1 MSFTKYI
8 TLLALFISLLF
19 TGACTEKVETGSLLK
34 DFAGVEGVEILSP
47 TAVRVYWNSHIR
59 YREYKVYYNLSTDA
73 LVTTSF
79 SEAIIRDLSP
89 NTTYTFK
96 VVGTDGDTTVGG
108 NKEMSTTTLSPFTG
122 PESVIKDSDGNLVL
136 SWAYPSKVTE
146 YQVFY
151 KKYED
156 PTATNTTNW
165 ATPDVTAIDT
175 KYVFR
180 GLEGSTRYHF
190 VVQVKYLDG
199 TYERPTK
206 VVKASTNS
214 SFPTPTYE
222 LSPISIGSLPFA
234 KVTPV
239 VNSDYKNEN
248 YTSRVYKGSTPIS
261 DPLVGAGTIVFS
273 SSANLNIGKV
283 DDLSIQVN
291 YNDGAKNETL
301 IFDNL
306 STYIKGI
313 PTYNELPPMSAADS
327 GISFMGE
334 ALGAGDYN
342 CDGYPDLAVGLP
354 NVSISSLGVK
364 EESAGAVYIYYSYK
378 PSGSSQYKLKT
389 TPAPERNPVKP
400 GEDPQV
406 ITFEDLTHRSK
417 FGKSLNGKGNLNG
430 DSLLGK
436 ACEDLIV
443 GAPGFNISGNTPRY
457 DGAAFVFFG
466 SPQGL
471 KAPNR
476 IKDLQQN
483 VETCNGL
490 VEGATCSAVMLWAN
504 TKLFPSAYWDETK
517 KVQLTDDP
525 EFGYSVSFLG
535 DINADG
541 YDDIGIGVPRGDW
554 DGVAS
559 PSLPGDSK
567 YEKETG
573 YVALYFGSK
582 DGVGYETPFATGI
595 PSSSDPKFR
604 FLKIYGPAPHQG
616 ARYGHSIAGGADV
629 DGLYRVRRS
638 DNKLFGGSDFVVG
651 APGDRYPNASAT
663 NFKLK
668 VQGVCPNCTTVTPA
682 DGGWNGATAFA
693 AGNNYYGMPMNG
705 SSTSIGTAPG
715 AAYLYFGRGAT
726 GSADPIETPS
736 RANFWKCGLRKMDS
750 PTHLSC
756 FADPSSF
763 RVLFPRSY
771 YKDDGSGKK
780 LTSAGFGT
788 SVALVGDA
796 SRYDSTNTVITTK
809 TDTNGDGFAEAVV
822 SAAYFT
828 NFDKTNSGA
837 LWVYYGNNWKYYSYN
852 SFYQIDAVSPTN
864 KDLDWNDSV
873 SQCDAFTVNN
883 NATKQKCAP
892 TLIRSNSIS
901 AGSTLGLHPEAL
913 RVGDVTG
920 DGLKDVVVGAVGDA
934 TRATNSG
941 AVFAFTSLTGVG
953 LTSNFLH
960 FYNTNAKAYDYFGRA
975 VAVGNFD
982 GDFTGTTPLNDIAAG
997 AYLDK
1002 STKNGGG
1009 AVYGFYSNGQPLSSV
1024 NSVPSIALTD
1034 TLASPQNLGYETIR
1048 IVGDIN
1054 RDGYADAVA
1063 KISRPSANST
1073 TYTTDAVVFYGSKI
1087 GLVTTSFCKENLTR
1101 VLKSASQDSMY
1112 CYPSTTPAQGV
1123 TLDDIALPQLITKPT
1138 NMTAGWAQRAFN
1150 VNDANGDGFA
1160 DVAFMDYNSGG
1171 QTVIYYGSRGGLQ
1184 AVNNPQWVP
1193 AYGDPQIISKR
1204 WMGMTGS
1211 DSDLLDDLDPAYR
1224 EIIYSG
1230 DFNGDGVSDV
1240 VITNPTAPAF
1250 NIMNKTGGWTDVLD
1264 PAGNGVAGNGGWVCL
1279 PEADADCLAGRSAI
1293 EMGRVF
1299 IYYGSTSGVQTPR
1312 VKGYSNGTYPDEPT
1326 VLNNLASSNTSYMI
1340 DTYGTEGVPV
1350 ANQPCSGAPANNC
1363 KMQFLYSPMVE
1374 NIDYGYDRLRHQ
1386 FGASVAIMDIDKDGY
1401 DDMVVSAPGWEDM
1414 ACHYDL
1420 DADARM
1426 NYGRVF
1432 VYKGSANGIIAAARD
1447 SYYNTDYQPNSCSDD
1462 TLFQSTDPS
1471 LNQDGSVTAMR
1482 ALMPPVLDGSLYQNQ
1497 TARRFGWKVAT
1508 AGDLNNDGY
1517 EDLFV
1522 SAPFETP
1529 KTGLDRAGV
1538 GYVYYGPLCGSDN
1551 VTTMWDYLKDHLN
1564 EQLEFSDPNISVSPL
1579 PACMRSSGVAK
1590 PAPQAFYAWDTR
1602 ASDYTGLTIFGG
1614 RMKKSDFNG
1623 DGFDDVILGA
1633 MGWDDQINSI
1643 TNLGR
1648 GIVFF
1653 GSSSGLHSKDYP
1665 DSVVVTDS
1673 SGKVKP
1679 FVIVHEDTEVQPEY
1693 FYTNTSSGDVNGDG
1707 TMDIMVP
1714 SARHD
1719 GFDPLRGINI
1729 GTFFMLY

>member
-1 MSFTKYI
+1 MSFTKNI
-8 TLLALFISLLF
+8 SLLALLISLIF
-19 TGACTEKVETGSLLK
+19 TGACTEKIETGSLLK
-34 DFAGVEGVEILSP
+34 DFSGVEGVEVLSP

-59 YREYKVYYNLSTDA
+59 YREYKVFYNLSSEA

-79 SEAIIRDLSP
+79 SEAIIRDLDP

-96 VVGTDGDTTVGG
+96 VVGTDGSNSVGG
-108 NKEMSTTTLSPFTG
+108 NKELSATTLTPFTG
-122 PESVIKDSDGNLVL
+122 VDSVIKDSDGNLVV
-136 SWAYPSKVTE
+136 SWSFPNKVDE
-146 YQVFY
+146 YQIFY

-165 ATPDVTAIDT
+165 ATPDATAIDT

-206 VVKASTNS
+206 VITASTNS
-214 SFPTPTYE
+214 SFPTPAYE

-239 VNSDYKNEN
+239 VNSDYKNEF
-248 YTSRVYKGSTPIS
+248 YTSRVYKGLTPVS
-261 DPLVGAGTIVFS
+261 DPMVGSGTIVFS

-283 DDLSIQVN
+283 DDLSIHVN
-291 YNDGAKNETL
+291 YNDGVKNETL

-313 PTYNELPPMSAADS
+313 PTFNELPPMSSADS

-334 ALGAGDYN
+334 SLTSGDFN

-354 NVSISSLGVK
+354 SVSIASLGVK
-364 EESAGAVYIYYSYK
+364 EESAGAVYVYYSYK
-378 PSGSSQYKLKT
+378 PSGASQFSLKT
-389 TPAPERNPVKP
+389 SPTPTRNPVKS

-406 ITFEDLTHRSK
+406 ITFEDLTHRAK
-417 FGKSLNGKGNLNG
+417 FGKSLSGSGNING
-430 DSLLGK
+430 DSILGK
-436 ACEDLIV
+436 ACQDLIV
-443 GAPGFNISGNTPRY
+443 GAPGLDISGNSIRY
-457 DGAAFVFFG
+457 DGAAFAFFG

-471 KAPNR
+471 KSPNR

-490 VEGATCSAVMLWAN
+490 VEGATCSAVQLWAN
-504 TKLFPSAYWDETK
+504 MKLYPAAYWDDSK
-517 KVQLTDDP
+517 RVQITDDP
-525 EFGYSVSFLG
+525 EFGYSVSFIG

-559 PSLPGDSK
+559 ASLPGDAK
-567 YEKETG
+567 YELATG

-595 PSSSDPKFR
+595 PSGSDVKFR
-604 FLKIYGPAPHQG
+604 FLKIYAPAPHNG
-616 ARYGHSIAGGADV
+616 ARFGHAIAGGADV

-651 APGDRYPNASAT
+651 APGDRYPNASAA

-668 VQGVCPNCTTVTPA
+668 VSGICPNCTTVTPT
-682 DGGWNGATAFA
+682 DGGWNGATPFA

-705 SSTSIGTAPG
+705 SSTAIGTAPG
-715 AAYLYFGRGAT
+715 AAYVYFGRGAT

-736 RANFWKCGLRKMDS
+736 RANFWKCGLRKMDT

-771 YKDDGSGKK
+771 YKDDGTGKK

-796 SRYDSTNTVITTK
+796 SRFDSTNTVITK
-809 TDTNGDGFAEAVV
+809 KSDSNGDGYAEAVV
-822 SAAYFT
+822 SASYFS

-837 LWVYYGNNWKYYSYN
+837 LWVYFGNQWKYYSYN

-864 KDLDWNDSV
+864 KDLDWNDTIA
-873 SQCDAFTVNN
+873 QCDSFTVNN

-901 AGSTLGLHPEAL
+901 ASSFLGRDPEAL
-913 RVGDVTG
+913 AVGDITG
-920 DGLKDVVVGAVGDA
+920 DGLKDVVVGAIGDA

-960 FYNTNAKAYDYFGRA
+960 SYNTNAKAYDYFGRS

-982 GDFTGTTPLNDIAAG
+982 GDFTGTTPLNDIMAG
-997 AYLDK
+997 AHLDK
-1002 STKNGGG
+1002 SAKNGGG
-1009 AVYGFYSNGQPLSSV
+1009 AVYGFYSSGQPLSSV
-1024 NSVPSIALTD
+1024 NSVPSVTLTD
-1034 TLASPQNLGYETIR
+1034 SLASSQNLGYESVR

-1073 TYTTDAVVFYGSKI
+1073 TYTTDAVVYYGSKI
-1087 GLVTTSFCKENLTR
+1087 GLVTTSFCKENLSR
-1101 VLKSASQDSMY
+1101 VFKPSSQSDVY
-1112 CYPSTTPAQGV
+1112 CYPSSTPAQGV
-1123 TLDDIALPQLITKPT
+1123 TLEDIALPQLITKPT
-1138 NMTAGWAQRAFN
+1138 NMSASWAQRAFN
-1150 VNDANGDGFA
+1150 VNDTNGDGFA
-1160 DVAFMDYNSGG
+1160 DVMFVDYNISG
-1171 QTVIYYGSRGGLQ
+1171 QAVVYYGSRGGLQ

-1204 WMGMTGS
+1204 WMNMTGS
-1211 DSDLLDDLDPAYR
+1211 DVDLLDDLDPSYR
-1224 EIIYSG
+1224 EIVYAG
-1230 DFNGDGVSDV
+1230 DFNGDGVSDI
-1240 VITNPTAPAF
+1240 VITDPNASAF
-1250 NIMNKTGGWTDVLD
+1250 NNMNRTGGWVDATGADGTLL
-1264 PAGNGVAGNGGWVCL
+1264 AANSGWMCL
-1279 PEADADCLAGRSAI
+1279 PEADPNCVNGINAQQ
-1293 EMGRVF
+1293 MGRVW
-1299 IYYGSTSGVQTPR
+1299 IYYGSTNGVQTPR
-1312 VKGYSNGTYPDEPT
+1312 TKGYSNATYPDEPSVT
-1326 VLNNLASSNTSYMI
+1326 NALASTNTTYMI

-1350 ANQPCSGAPANNC
+1350 ANQPCSGAPSNSC
-1363 KMQFLYSPMVE
+1363 KMQFLYSPMIKNV
-1374 NIDYGYDRLRHQ
+1374 DYGYLRMKHQ

-1401 DDMVVSAPGWEDM
+1401 DDMLVSAPGWEDI
-1414 ACHYDL
+1414 ACYYDV
-1420 DADARM
+1420 DADARF

-1432 VYKGSANGIIAAARD
+1432 IYKGSANGLLAASRD
-1447 SYYNTDYQPNSCSDD
+1447 SYYNSNYNANSCADD
-1462 TLFQSTDPS
+1462 SLWQSLDAS
-1471 LNQDGSVTAMR
+1471 LDQDGLSNGVR
-1482 ALMPPVLDGSLYQNQ
+1482 ALMPPLFDGTLFENQ
-1497 TARRFGWKVAT
+1497 TRRLFGWKLST

-1529 KTGLDRAGV
+1529 KAGLDRAGM
-1538 GYVYYGPLCGSDN
+1538 GYVYYGPICGSDN
-1551 VTTMWDYLKDHLN
+1551 VTTMWDYLKDNLN
-1564 EQLEFSDPNISVSPL
+1564 KQLEFSDPNLGVSPL
-1579 PACMRSSGVAK
+1579 PGCMRASGTAK
-1590 PAPQAFYAWDTR
+1590 PAPQAFYAWDAR
-1602 ASDYTGLTIFGG
+1602 SYDYTGLTVFGG
-1614 RMKKSDFNG
+1614 RMKKADFNG

-1633 MGWDDQINSI
+1633 MGWDDQINSV

-1648 GIVFF
+1648 GVVFF
-1653 GSSSGLHSKDYP
+1653 GSNSGLHSEDYP

-1679 FVIVHEDTEVQPEY
+1679 FIISTEDTEVQPEY
-1693 FYTNTSSGDVNGDG
+1693 FYANTSSGDVNGDG
-1707 TMDIMVP
+1707 TLDIMVP
-1714 SARHD
+1714 SSRHD
-1719 GFDPLRGINI
+1719 GFDPLKGINI